1 MQIYFY
7 ILMTSKK
14 VSIMNFKGKTWTI
27 KNRIL
32 DETKSFKQVCKKKLI
47 TKTHPIPSSILYEW
61 FKDK

>member
-32 DETKSFKQVCKKKLI
+32 DETKSFKQVCKKKI
-47 TKTHPIPSSILYEW
+47 DYENSSDSFIYIIW
-61 FKDK
+61 MI